1 MKKIILTLAAALLF
15 AAAGSYKL
23 SLVNSIHTLEDLT
36 EWISA
41 DVENG
46 NLDSLTAETYLQN
59 IEIVLQDLKK
69 HK

>member
-15 AAAGSYKL
+15 AAASTYKL

-41 DVENG
+41 DVESG
-46 NLDSLTAETYLQN
+46 NIDSLTAETYLQN
-59 IEIVLQDLKK
+59 IEIVLQDLKN

>member
-15 AAAGSYKL
+15 AAAGTYKA

-36 EWISA
+36 EWIAA

-46 NLDSLTAETYLQN
+46 SIDSLTAQTYLQN
-59 IEIVLQDLKK
+59 IEIVLKDLKN